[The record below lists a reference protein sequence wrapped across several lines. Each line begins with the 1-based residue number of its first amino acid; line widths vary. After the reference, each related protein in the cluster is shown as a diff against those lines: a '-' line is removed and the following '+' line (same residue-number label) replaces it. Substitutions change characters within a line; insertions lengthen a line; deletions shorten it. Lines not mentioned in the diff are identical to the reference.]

1 MRKDNFF
8 SPEVSKV
15 EKVSKEAAE
24 VR

>member
-15 EKVSKEAAE
+15 GKVSKEAAE